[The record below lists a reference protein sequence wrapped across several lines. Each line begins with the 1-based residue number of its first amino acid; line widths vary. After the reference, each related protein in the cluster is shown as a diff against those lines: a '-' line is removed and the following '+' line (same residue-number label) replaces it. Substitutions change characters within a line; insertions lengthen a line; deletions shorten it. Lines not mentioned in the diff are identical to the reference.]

1 MSLLDDENI
10 LTEGIKNTIPVDIIK
25 NLWNEGKVRDIEKL
39 LNEKYVHDKTF
50 QWKYIMWDGN
60 FSYGKMNNFVS
71 TSIFLCDLD
80 MDRES
85 RLVLKFDLVT
95 LHSYFKYAG
104 KEDKF
109 IQDVLSL
116 FGDCMKETFFKPQV
130 EICYGY

>member
-10 LTEGIKNTIPVDIIK
+10 LIEGVKNTIRVDIIK
-25 NLWNEGKVRDIEKL
+25 NLWKDGKVGDIEKL
-39 LNEKYVHDKTF
+39 LNEKCVHDETF
-50 QWKYIMWDGN
+50 QWKYILCAGN

-104 KEDKF
+104 KEEKF
-109 IQDVLSL
+109 IQDVLGL
-116 FGDCMKETFFKPQV
+116 FGDCMKETFFKPRI

>member
-10 LTEGIKNTIPVDIIK
+10 LIEGVKNTIPVDIIK
-25 NLWNEGKVRDIEKL
+25 NLWNDGKVRDIEKL

-85 RLVLKFDLVT
+85 RLVLRFDLVT

-104 KEDKF
+104 KEEKF
-109 IQDVLSL
+109 IQSLLDL
-116 FGDCMKETFFKPQV
+116 FGGCMKETFFKPQI
-130 EICYGY
+130 EICYGC